1 MSSQQA
7 CLVLC
12 LAALAVAAPQIDLGD
27 LRSVQITRDGL
38 DREKVVSQ
46 VVAALTP
53 QIQTVAAQAL
63 TALSKSAHLSSGGK
77 TISVLSLGS
86 KGRLRE

>member
-1 MSSQQA
+1 MSSHQA

-12 LAALAVAAPQIDLGD
+12 LAALAVAAPQLDLGD

-38 DREKVVSQ
+38 DRERVVSQ

-53 QIQTVAAQAL
+53 QIQTAVAEAL
-63 TALSKSAHLSSGGK
+63 AA
-77 TISVLSLGS
+77 
-86 KGRLRE
+86 